1 MFIKVGVYR
10 FHPKRIAFRNDYCL
24 SCRQARRSV
33 QIRSFDVMH
42 IFWIP
47 LLPLGFWKHWICTA
61 CGRRPDVNVKT
72 RRSFKWAGLF
82 ILLLLAVTFWVGPIP
97 PDFTAGSWAIRI
109 AAPLGAI
116 LLLVHLLRS
125 SKDPSRKERLAAIP
139 SATDTVCP
147 FCGSNLLCLASQC
160 SCPACGVLR
169 C

>member
-1 MFIKVGVYR
+1 MFIRAGVYR
-10 FHPKRIAFRNDYCL
+10 FRPKRIAFRNDYCL
-24 SCRQARRSV
+24 SCRQAHRSV
-33 QIRSFDVMH
+33 QIRSFDVVN

-47 LLPLGFWKHWICTA
+47 LLPLGFWKRWICTV

-82 ILLLLAVTFWVGPIP
+82 ILLLFAVVSWAAPIP
-97 PDFTAGSWAIRI
+97 PDFTAGSWAMRI
-109 AAPLGAI
+109 VSPLGAI

-139 SATDTVCP
+139 PATDTVCP
-147 FCGSNLLCLASQC
+147 FCGSNLLSLASQC
-160 SCPACGVLR
+160 SCPVCGVVR